1 MGKGFRGEKGMG
13 NAGQKKNSSAFLLQ
27 DFFETYTMI
36 SIGDL
41 KGDKKWSLSEFQG
54 TTFILERILDLVF
67 YRT

>member
-1 MGKGFRGEKGMG
+1 MGKGFRGETGMG

-41 KGDKKWSLSEFQG
+41 KGDKK
-54 TTFILERILDLVF
+54 
-67 YRT
+67 

>member
-1 MGKGFRGEKGMG
+1 MGKGFHGEKGMG

-41 KGDKKWSLSEFQG
+41 KGDKK
-54 TTFILERILDLVF
+54 
-67 YRT
+67 